1 MKGLIKLYEIIYN
14 EDIEKIKLEYI
25 QDIQIDKIKKV
36 HSKLFKNSGPI
47 CCIEQSKEDGN
58 ILISCFDS
66 NIYLFSKPILD
77 NIEEMKNNNI
87 FTLLKGRNKTK

>member
-25 QDIQIDKIKKV
+25 QDIQIDKMIKRA
-36 HSKLFKNSGPI
+36 HSQSFKTCGPI

-58 ILISCFDS
+58 ILISNFDRS
-66 NIYLFSKPILD
+66 EAKYF
-77 NIEEMKNNNI
+77 
-87 FTLLKGRNKTK
+87 